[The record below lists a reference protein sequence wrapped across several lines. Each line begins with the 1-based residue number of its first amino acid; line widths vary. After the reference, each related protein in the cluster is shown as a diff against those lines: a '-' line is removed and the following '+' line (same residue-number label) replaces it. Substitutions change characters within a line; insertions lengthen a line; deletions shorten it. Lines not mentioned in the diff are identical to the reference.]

1 MHSEILSIASYLG
14 LWFAACAAI
23 WVLFDRVEA
32 TASPAM
38 RANWISWIHRK
49 TPRRGINRLPS
60 MFIATFDRLF
70 GVRPLSWSYFLRSS
84 VATVVALA
92 ILLLAWAAFRPD
104 QAVQAVAVVV
114 KTNSSPLALLWA
126 IALWLIFATLLNV
139 IPDYCSVVK
148 SRALIGAAARTSSPT
163 KVVGLVIADIA
174 LSALLGL
181 LATALIAY
189 ATIWFVMLYPS
200 LYLGSNW
207 KTISSNAD
215 FSFITFQAFLDIL
228 SLKAN
233 PGVQQTLV
241 TFDAAGVKRNMLT
254 EIGGNLVPTGVN
266 FYATFFTTL
275 WMGIFMSATSW
286 VRIYP
291 RALALGDRFRWAF
304 NVKEK
309 PFQSLGTM
317 ITIWASAGFLFVL
330 LLVLVVRF

>member
-1 MHSEILSIASYLG
+1 
-14 LWFAACAAI
+14 
-23 WVLFDRVEA
+23 
-32 TASPAM
+32 
-38 RANWISWIHRK
+38 
-49 TPRRGINRLPS
+49 

-70 GVRPLSWSYFLRSS
+70 GARPLSWSYFLRSS
-84 VATVVALA
+84 GVTAVTLA

-114 KTNSSPLALLWA
+114 KSNSSPLALLWA
-126 IALWLIFATLLNV
+126 IVLWLIFATLFNV

-148 SRALIGAAARTSSPT
+148 SRALIGAAARTSSPA
-163 KVVGLVIADIA
+163 KVVGLVIADIV
-174 LSALLGL
+174 LCALLGL

-189 ATIWFVMLYPS
+189 VTIWFVMTLYPS

-207 KTISSNAD
+207 KSISSNAD

-228 SLKAN
+228 SLNAN
-233 PGVQQTLV
+233 PGIQMTTVI
-241 TFDAAGVKRNMLT
+241 FDAAGVKRNMWT
-254 EIGGNLVPTGVN
+254 KTGGNLVPAGVN

-291 RALALGDRFRWAF
+291 RALAVGDRFRWAF

-317 ITIWASAGFLFVL
+317 IAIWASAGFLFGL
-330 LLVLVVRF
+330 LLLLVVRF